1 METAIHDEQGER
13 PVAGARPNARPMAT
27 SARHA
32 MSIDV
37 EEFFQVWALRNHYA
51 RSQWDDIP
59 SRVVDST
66 GLLLDLMEATGTRAT
81 FFTLGWVAERHPA
94 LIRRIVAE
102 GHELASHGYDHQLVR
117 EMTEQAFRED
127 LARSKALLEE
137 AGGVEV
143 TGYRAPN
150 FSIDASTP
158 WAYEALLD
166 AGYRY
171 SSSSHPVA
179 NDHYGDVRGER
190 RPHRRDGI
198 VELPVTVLPLAG
210 RNLPCAG
217 GGYFRILPLAW
228 TRFALDRVAREPG
241 ARTMFYL
248 HPWEVDPA
256 QPRPGRLGLS
266 TRFRHY
272 TRLSKCASMLK
283 DLMQRFAWDRIDRV
297 YADELNP

>member
-1 METAIHDEQGER
+1 METEPG
-13 PVAGARPNARPMAT
+13 
-27 SARHA
+27 ARHA

-51 RSQWDDIP
+51 RADWDRLP
-59 SRVVDST
+59 SRVVEST
-66 GLLLDLMEATGTRAT
+66 DRLLELMGATGTHAT
-81 FFTLGWVAERHPA
+81 FFTLGWVAERHPD

-117 EMTEQAFRED
+117 EMSEQAFRED
-127 LARSKALLEE
+127 LMRSKDLLEQ
-137 AGGVEV
+137 AGKVEV

-150 FSIDASTP
+150 FSIDSSTP

-190 RPHRRDGI
+190 HPHRRDGI
-198 VELPVTVLPLAG
+198 VELPVTVLPVGG

-217 GGYFRILPLAW
+217 GGYFRILPYRW
-228 TRFALDRVAREPG
+228 TRFALARTVREPG

-248 HPWEVDPA
+248 HPWEVDPG
-256 QPRPGRLGLS
+256 QPRPDRLKFK
-266 TRFRHY
+266 TRIRHY

-283 DLMQRFAWDRIDRV
+283 DLMQRFTWDRIDRV
-297 YADELNP
+297 YARELGR